1 MRCPSVALH
10 AMVIKLLTI
19 DLHFPGRSSLK
30 EKRFI
35 LSSLKAKL
43 GRQSNVAFAEI
54 GYQDKWQ
61 RSLLAVVT
69 VGVNGRA
76 VETTCSNVM
85 KLLEKDHRLS
95 VLDCIQEVR

>member
-1 MRCPSVALH
+1 
-10 AMVIKLLTI
+10 MVIQLLTI

-30 EKRFI
+30 EKRFV

-43 GRQSNVAFAEI
+43 SQRYNVAVAEV

-69 VGVNGRA
+69 VGVDGRA
-76 VETTCSNVM
+76 AEATCRNV
-85 KLLEKDHRLS
+85 LRFLERDHRLD
-95 VLDCIQEVR
+95 VLDCTQEVR

>member
-1 MRCPSVALH
+1 
-10 AMVIKLLTI
+10 MVIKLLTI

-30 EKRFI
+30 EKRFV
-35 LSSLKAKL
+35 LSSLKTKL
-43 GRQSNVAFAEI
+43 SQRYNVAVAEV

-76 VETTCSNVM
+76 AETTCGNV
-85 KLLEKDHRLS
+85 LRFIERDHRLT
-95 VLDCIQEVR
+95 VLDCTQEVR